1 MYKFRPNLRLGICKR
16 HDQRA
21 VGHALHLLGLENARR
36 RQPQEYI
43 CAVDHVI
50 EDTSV
55 AIDRI
60 PLLVRIH
67 AATALMND
75 AVDVAE
81 GHVFLAQAHS
91 DQQVDASQGGCA
103 GAADDETH
111 FLDTLFDQA

>member
-1 MYKFRPNLRLGICKR
+1 
-16 HDQRA
+16 
-21 VGHALHLLGLENARR
+21 
-36 RQPQEYI
+36 
-43 CAVDHVI
+43 
-50 EDTSV
+50 
-55 AIDRI
+55 
-60 PLLVRIH
+60 
-67 AATALMND
+67 MND